1 VRKLL
6 VALLVLLVLG
16 VLAASCTGVVH
27 VPVLSSALGMEKAAD
42 LGEQPA
48 DVAALATLQKQL
60 GVTTPSPKENYTLAS
75 QHSFSGSV
83 PLDQT
88 VSEATVMALPEVS
101 QPAPGISDVH
111 IRFHDGYV
119 ETSAMVDLAP
129 WGYPVSGP
137 VDATWHLDVTGPQSA
152 TVSFDS
158 LKLGAFG
165 APDFVVT
172 KAEDAINGYLA
183 TRLPQITG
191 LDMQKI
197 TFVEGGIDY
206 AGSVPKTYEAAPPVA
221 GQLP

>member
-1 VRKLL
+1 
-6 VALLVLLVLG
+6 
-16 VLAASCTGVVH
+16 
-27 VPVLSSALGMEKAAD
+27 MEKAAD

-137 VDATWHLDVTGPQSA
+137 VDATWHLDVTGLQSA